1 MDEIFIDQVRRTANI
16 VDVLSDFLP
25 LKRNGRDWKCNCPF
39 HDEKTGSVMVSEG
52 KQIYKCFGCGEG
64 GDIFNFIQ
72 KYCKTTFPESVTYL
86 AAKYG
91 IAENDTNFQTPV
103 FKREKPKE
111 KPIEYINP
119 SVLFGTIQADKH
131 NNTFIKFICKRFSDR
146 KERVRQTINAYQIGT
161 FRETMVTFP
170 QIERLGG
177 IRYIKCM
184 SYAENGHRDKN
195 AFPSIIKHPQTPEG
209 YKQAFFG
216 EHLLRDHNGKVAVVE
231 SEKTAIIMTLIDTE
245 NKYLWIATGGGNNLR
260 QNLAALANMEIVLFP
275 DSEKYDSWKE
285 TALNAQKDGLRF
297 QTIEIDDTLKNLF
310 ESNPDQYKN
319 VDLADVAL
327 GEIDGNIEEI
337 LINK

>member
-16 VDVLSDFLP
+16 VDVLSYFLP

-39 HDEKTGSVMVSEG
+39 HDEKTGSFMVSEG
-52 KQIYKCFGCGEG
+52 KQIYKCFGCGDG
-64 GDIFNFIQ
+64 GDVFNFIQ
-72 KYCKTTFPESVTYL
+72 KYCKTTFPESVNYV

-91 IAENDTNFQTPV
+91 MAEIDTSFQTPV

-119 SVLFGTIQADKH
+119 SVLFETIQADKH
-131 NNTFIKFICKRFSDR
+131 NNTFIRFICKRFSDR

-161 FRETMVTFP
+161 YRETMVTFP

-184 SYAENGHRDKN
+184 AYTENGHRDKN

-216 EHLLRDHNGKVAVVE
+216 EHLLRDHNGKIAVVE

-260 QNLAALANMEIVLFP
+260 QNLATLANMEIVLFP
-275 DSEKYDSWKE
+275 DSEKYGSWKE
-285 TALNAQKDGLRF
+285 TALNAQKDGLKFR
-297 QTIEIDDTLKNLF
+297 TIEIDDTLKNLF

-319 VDLADVAL
+319 VDLADMAL